1 MLTPTHHFTWDDLS
15 PRGRHVARVAALA
28 LPLFIYTAIGF
39 FKSLPAVS
47 LVTQVGVLILL
58 AGWRSYRAIRR
69 RGLAVTPLNL
79 PLVAYLA
86 ALVVAV
92 LASTDP
98 RTSLDALVTVA
109 ALVLFYFLFCD
120 LLLAGWRPEVF
131 VDALLVIVGLF
142 LVEALGYLAFQYAR
156 WLFLSV
162 SVYPKFLIQPQIYG
176 VADHPNL
183 LAGLINL
190 ALPFAIL
197 RLAGEARLPLSGSTI
212 QERDG
217 RPMAAR
223 GEARF
228 LWRAYLLAATVVLYY
243 TQSRTGWVA
252 TAAVVGLIL
261 FWLFVPPGRP
271 HRHAWRV
278 WLTTPRR
285 TWLTLGAYLAVFL
298 LLAALNTR
306 ASTSEYTGNAG
317 GFTAGR
323 GILWQVAWDSFT
335 SRPLTGTGPLTF
347 TRQYMDMVPFQRA
360 NSYTPNHA
368 HNLLLD
374 TLAQAG
380 LGGGLALVWLI
391 GTGVLVCLTAWGLPS
406 STLSGG
412 WLARSVPR
420 STLSGGRPAVWAA
433 RSRRGSPDAGGS
445 PAKAST
451 PVRAG
456 PERVSP
462 LLVATCAALAGF
474 LVHSLFDLI
483 SWLPSIALVV
493 VMLASLAMHAAGQVQ
508 PGACPRRLAHAALAL
523 AILAVLALPPLFVR
537 DYTARHAL
545 GLAIRAAGN
554 GQWMATT
561 IWLEAAVQA
570 DPGNIHYLRQRAY
583 VYGVRAAPR
592 AGPGDPLAL
601 NAALSAYKAL
611 FTVQDSWVP
620 DLLNAGMLNQLAG
633 NEGEAQRL
641 YEAAVPRWEG
651 WPLPALL
658 LGDSYARQGRREE
671 ARLTFADAL
680 VRNARAGDTVACL
693 QNPLCRSQAAELLQP
708 SGSIGTVHQEA
719 RGLLDAGQSVQAL
732 ALLQGVPISARSALI
747 WIDRAEAHIALGQLR
762 EGRYALEVAAALDGD
777 ESPDSAARLALLRAA
792 LFTQQERH
800 SEAIAALETVMRP
813 RIVFLP
819 YDMIYRQ
826 FSMPGLFVPRLAM
839 LERTIDD
846 LEAYHRLAQLYTL
859 AGRTDDAEWADRQ
872 ATALEELMAQAV
884 ENGAAAP

>member
-1 MLTPTHHFTWDDLS
+1 MRSDARIRLTGCACLLTLAHRFPWNRLS
-15 PRGRHVARVAALA
+15 PRGRHAARVAALA
-28 LPLFIYTAIGF
+28 VPLFIYTAIGF

-47 LVTQVGVLILL
+47 LVTQVGMLILL
-58 AGWRSYRAIRR
+58 AGWWSYRAIRR

-86 ALVVAV
+86 ALAVAV

-120 LLLAGWRPEVF
+120 LLLAGWQPEVF

-156 WLFLSV
+156 WLLLSV
-162 SVYPKFLIQPQIYG
+162 SIYPKFLIQPQIYG

-197 RLAGEARLPLSGSTI
+197 RLAGPHSV
-212 QERDG
+212 

-223 GEARF
+223 SEARF
-228 LWRAYLLAATVVLYY
+228 LWRAYLLAATIVLFY
-243 TQSRTGWVA
+243 TQSRAGWVA
-252 TAAVVGLIL
+252 SLAAIGVVLLPLLSPHGLPYRHTWRA
-261 FWLFVPPGRP
+261 WL
-271 HRHAWRV
+271 A
-278 WLTTPRR
+278 TTRSI
-285 TWLTLGAYLAVFL
+285 WLTLGAYLAVFL
-298 LLAALNTR
+298 LLVALNTR

-323 GILWQVAWDSFT
+323 GILWQVAWDCFL

-347 TRQYMDMVPFQRA
+347 TRQYMDTVPFQRA

-380 LGGGLALVWLI
+380 LVGGLALAWLV
-391 GTGVLVCLTAWGLPS
+391 GTGVVVCLRPWGWR
-406 STLSGG
+406 G
-412 WLARSVPR
+412 WESRLQPVRHADPD
-420 STLSGGRPAVWAA
+420 GRY
-433 RSRRGSPDAGGS
+433 
-445 PAKAST
+445 PAKALT
-451 PVRAG
+451 
-456 PERVSP
+456 PERNRSGSTP
-462 LLVATCAALAGF
+462 LLVAPCAALAGF

-493 VMLASLAMHAAGQVQ
+493 VMLAGLAMHAADQVQ
-508 PGACPRRLAHAALAL
+508 ASTSPRWQRRAAIALAL
-523 AILAVLALPPLFVR
+523 VAVLALPPLFVR
-537 DYTARHAL
+537 DYTARRAL
-545 GLAIRAAGN
+545 GVAIRAAGN

-570 DPGNIHYLRQRAY
+570 DPSNIHYLRQRAY

-592 AGPGDPLAL
+592 DGPGDPVAL
-601 NAALSAYKAL
+601 NVALTAYEEL

-620 DLLNAGMLNQLAG
+620 DLLNAGMLYQLAG

-641 YEAAVPRWEG
+641 YEAATPRWEG

-658 LGDSYARQGRREE
+658 LADSYARQGRREE
-671 ARLTFADAL
+671 ARLTFAEAL

-732 ALLQGVPISARSALI
+732 ALLQGVPTSRRSALI

-762 EGRYALEVAAALDGD
+762 EGRYALEVAAALEGD

-792 LFTQQERH
+792 LLTLQDRH

-846 LEAYHRLAQLYTL
+846 LEAYHRLSQLYTL
-859 AGRTDDAEWADRQ
+859 AGRLEDAEWADRH
-872 ATALEELMAQAV
+872 AAALEELMAQT
-884 ENGAAAP
+884 EEDAPQ